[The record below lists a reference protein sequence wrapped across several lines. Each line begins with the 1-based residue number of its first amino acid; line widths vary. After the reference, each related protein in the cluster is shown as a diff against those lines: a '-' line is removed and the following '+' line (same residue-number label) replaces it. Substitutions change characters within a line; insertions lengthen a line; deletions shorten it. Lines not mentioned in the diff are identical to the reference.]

1 MIHVITLVGILICLA
16 AIAGLVIPTK
26 LTQLASR
33 IAASERLKVA
43 ATVSRLV
50 FGGIA
55 ILVSNATPY
64 PLAMKIIGVIAIMAG
79 TTVAFVNTETLTG
92 WVESVHRNPAW
103 TRSMSVASLLLG
115 GFLIH
120 ATL

>member
-1 MIHVITLVGILICLA
+1 MIHVITLVGILMCLA
-16 AIAGLVIPTK
+16 AVTGLVMPAK
-26 LTQLASR
+26 LTELASHV
-33 IAASERLKVA
+33 AASERLKVA

-55 ILVSNATPY
+55 ILVANATPY

-79 TTVAFVNTETLTG
+79 TAVSFINTETLTR

-103 TRSMSVASLLLG
+103 TRGMSVASLLLG

-120 ATL
+120 VTL

>member
-103 TRSMSVASLLLG
+103 TRGMSVASLLLG